1 MVMFVN
7 PDDETTE
14 SMRPPH
20 IVFDHPTKMF
30 MCPPGARKKIPVRG
44 THLAVGFG
52 LVTVT
57 LNGVSIWSGDD
68 ERVSLYKFER
78 LARKYPGKWEVY
90 FHGPLQG
97 KRYLRTAL
105 NTWELTDT
113 DEGFA

>member
-14 SMRPPH
+14 SMRQGRPANR
-20 IVFDHPTKMF
+20 MF
-30 MCPPGARKKIPVRG
+30 ICPPGARKKIPVRG
-44 THLAVGFG
+44 TPLAVGFG
-52 LVTVT
+52 SVTVT
-57 LNGVSIWSGDD
+57 CNGKTIWSGDD
-68 ERVSLYKFER
+68 ERVNLYQFEKV
-78 LARKYPGKWEVY
+78 AREVLGKWEVY

-97 KRYLRTAL
+97 RRYLRTAR

>member
-14 SMRPPH
+14 SMRKGRPAN
-20 IVFDHPTKMF
+20 KMF
-30 MCPPGARKKIPVRG
+30 MCPPAARQKLPVRG

-57 LNGVSIWSGDD
+57 CDGQSAWQGDD
-68 ERVSLYKFER
+68 ERVSLYQFEKV
-78 LARKYPGKWEVY
+78 ARKIQGVWEVY
-90 FHGPLQG
+90 FYGPLQSR
-97 KRYLRTAL
+97 RYRRTAL
-105 NTWELTDT
+105 NTWELVST